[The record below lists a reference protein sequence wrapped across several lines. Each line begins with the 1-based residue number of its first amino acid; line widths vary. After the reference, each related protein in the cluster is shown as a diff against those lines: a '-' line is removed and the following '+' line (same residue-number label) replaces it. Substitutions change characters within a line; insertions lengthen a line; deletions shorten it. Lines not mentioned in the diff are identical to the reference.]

1 MPAGESSGNAI
12 LADATDYLHAWFR
25 APGDPAK
32 IPPDKTTDKTPD
44 RTPDKTP
51 DKTGQR
57 PFDSPPLPHAGQAH
71 GALLHGDCLDVM
83 KRLPTGSIKTVVTS
97 PPYNLRNSSG
107 NGMRDGRGGKWEQAA
122 LLRGYA
128 THEDAMP
135 HAAYVG
141 WQRRCLAEMMRLLRP
156 DGAIFYN
163 HKWRVQNGLLQDR
176 QDIVAGFPV
185 RQVIIWHR
193 SGGINFNPG
202 YFLPNYEVI
211 YLIAKKDF
219 TLAPKA
225 NALGCVWRISQ
236 RTGNPHPAPF
246 PTELVE
252 NCLTAVESG
261 PVLDPFVGS
270 GTTALVA
277 DRRGLDWIGIDVS
290 DRYLEMAAQRIA
302 AARRE
307 EE

>member
-1 MPAGESSGNAI
+1 MPAGESPGSAI
-12 LADATDYLHAWFR
+12 LANASDYLHAWFR
-25 APGDPAK
+25 APGRPAK
-32 IPPDKTTDKTPD
+32 ILPEDAPPDAPPD
-44 RTPDKTP
+44 APQDTVP
-51 DKTGQR
+51 R
-57 PFDSPPLPHAGQAH
+57 PFDSPVPPRPGQAH
-71 GALLHGDCLDVM
+71 GALLHGDCLEVM
-83 KRLPTGSIKTVVTS
+83 GRLPSGSIKVVVTS

-128 THEDAMP
+128 THQDAMP

-246 PTELVE
+246 PPELVE
-252 NCLTAVESG
+252 NCLTAVTDG

-270 GTTALVA
+270 GTTPLVA

-302 AARRE
+302 AARRGE
-307 EE
+307 E

>member
-1 MPAGESSGNAI
+1 
-12 LADATDYLHAWFR
+12 
-25 APGDPAK
+25 
-32 IPPDKTTDKTPD
+32 
-44 RTPDKTP
+44 
-51 DKTGQR
+51 
-57 PFDSPPLPHAGQAH
+57 
-71 GALLHGDCLDVM
+71 M
-83 KRLPTGSIKTVVTS
+83 KRLPSASIKAVVTS

-128 THEDAMP
+128 THLDAMP

-163 HKWRVQNGLLQDR
+163 HKWRVQKGLLQDR
-176 QDIVAGFPV
+176 QDIVDGFPV

-211 YLIAKKDF
+211 YPIAKKDF
-219 TLAPKA
+219 ILAPKA
-225 NALGCVWRISQ
+225 NALGCIWRISQ
-236 RTGNPHPAPF
+236 QTGNPHPAPF
-246 PTELVE
+246 PPELVE
-252 NCLTAVESG
+252 NCLTAVEDG
-261 PVLDPFVGS
+261 PILDPFVGS
-270 GTTALVA
+270 GTTPLVA

-290 DRYLEMAAQRIA
+290 ERYLDMAAKRIA
-302 AARRE
+302 AARRGE
-307 EE
+307 E

>member
-1 MPAGESSGNAI
+1 VPASEGPGSAI
-12 LADATDYLHAWFR
+12 LAHATDYLHAWFR
-25 APGDPAK
+25 APGRPVKAQPPTEQPPTERPPTEQLRRRQPA
-32 IPPDKTTDKTPD
+32 P
-44 RTPDKTP
+44 
-51 DKTGQR
+51 
-57 PFDSPPLPHAGQAH
+57 DSPSVATAGPAD
-71 GALLHGDCLDVM
+71 GALLQGDCLEVM
-83 KRLPTGSIKTVVTS
+83 KRLPSASIKAVVTS

-128 THEDAMP
+128 THLDAMP

-163 HKWRVQNGLLQDR
+163 HKWRVQKGLLQDR

-202 YFLPNYEVI
+202 YYLPNYEVI

-219 TLAPKA
+219 TLAPGA

-246 PTELVE
+246 PPQLVE
-252 NCLTAVESG
+252 NCLAAVDRG

-290 DRYLEMAAQRIA
+290 DRYLDMAAQRIA
-302 AARRE
+302 AARRGE
-307 EE
+307 A